1 MTDAADR
8 AAVDIDRI
16 INTPRRVRLDQEGLD
31 VLAATIRVH
40 QDAKGVAKKIRAL
53 LACSRVAVDLDP
65 STEEAIA
72 NLIRKGRGRTAKGS
86 LNEMKTEDKMTWGH
100 GA

>member
-1 MTDAADR
+1 MADAADR

-40 QDAKGVAKKIRAL
+40 QDAEGVAELIMRYVFDHCVSYVPQAHWSGFADRDKK
-53 LACSRVAVDLDP
+53 
-65 STEEAIA
+65 AIA
-72 NLIRKGRGRTAKGS
+72 ELIKQGRNNDG
-86 LNEMKTEDKMTWGH
+86 
-100 GA
+100 